1 MECNHVYVRTHLQ
14 GALYCWITT
23 RHGCL
28 YKWAFLLGFMAL
40 FSLATLWWGLQIV
53 FTLHRFK
60 VRRVGAHTSDPPWP
74 GARVADASTTALGL
88 HLGLP
93 RLITWLSE
101 GHLECEAASAALRL
115 LMHAASNT
123 ITTLDGSCVC
133 LAVLRV
139 CVCVSTTP
147 CPAKVGWSFTQTT
160 VVHHGLP
167 CSLCVHPGMG
177 SELHPV

>member
-74 GARVADASTTALGL
+74 GPVSLMPP
-88 HLGLP
+88 P
-93 RLITWLSE
+93 RLWACIWACPDSLH
-101 GHLECEAASAALRL
+101 G
-115 LMHAASNT
+115 
-123 ITTLDGSCVC
+123 
-133 LAVLRV
+133 
-139 CVCVSTTP
+139 
-147 CPAKVGWSFTQTT
+147 PAKGTWSAKQRQQ
-160 VVHHGLP
+160 L
-167 CSLCVHPGMG
+167 
-177 SELHPV
+177 